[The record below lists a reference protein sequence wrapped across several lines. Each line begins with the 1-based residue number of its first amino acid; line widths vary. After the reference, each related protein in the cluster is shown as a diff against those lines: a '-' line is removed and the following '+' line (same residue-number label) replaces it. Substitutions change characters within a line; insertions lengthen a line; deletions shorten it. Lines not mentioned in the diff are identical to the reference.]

1 MAHDVFI
8 SYSVKDKPYAD
19 AVCAT
24 LESKGA
30 RCWIAPRDVLPGS
43 NYGAAIIAG
52 LNSSRILVLVFSAS
66 SNRSPQV
73 MREVERAV
81 SKGLSIIPFRI
92 EDVPLSEDLEYFLS
106 SPHWLDALTPPLEK
120 HLHHLADTVQLLLS
134 REDEAADKQED
145 ELPTIVAAPITPA
158 SAANLNPHI
167 AATFEIKVLSGKQA
181 GSVFPLSQARITIGR
196 AFDNDIRL
204 DDPSISRHVCG
215 INFIPTEQTF
225 VIVDFAAFNGITV
238 NGQPVR
244 GTRELVAGDLI
255 TVGQTQLIF
264 QAKEM

>member
-24 LESKGA
+24 LESKGV

-43 NYGAAIIAG
+43 NFGGAIIAG
-52 LNSSRILVLVFSAS
+52 LNSSRILVLVFSAN
-66 SNRSPQV
+66 SNRSQQV

-81 SKGLSIIPFRI
+81 SKGLAIIPFRI

-106 SPHWLDALTPPLEK
+106 TPHWLDALTPPLEK

-134 REDEAADKQED
+134 REDEAAAKQED
-145 ELPTIVAAPITPA
+145 ELPTIVAAPEAPT

-167 AATFEIKVLSGKQA
+167 AATFEIKILSGKQS
-181 GSVFPLSQARITIGR
+181 GSLFPLSQARITIGR
-196 AFDNDIRL
+196 DFGNDICL
-204 DDPSISRHVCG
+204 NDTSISRHVCA
-215 INFIPTEQTF
+215 INFIPTEQAF
-225 VIVDFAAFNGITV
+225 VIVDFAAFNGIAV

-255 TVGQTQLIF
+255 TVGEIQMLF
-264 QAKEM
+264 QAREL